1 MVWHHFHGKDVPMM
15 FGTNLL
21 DQFFKPN
28 CHWTCSYLSSIARA
42 ENKVVVDER
51 NGGFGTSVF
60 LSYTLIV
67 SVVPTKMN
75 DGKNKGVSSHL

>member
-1 MVWHHFHGKDVPMM
+1 MAMVWHHFHGKDVPMM

-21 DQFFKPN
+21 DKFFN
-28 CHWTCSYLSSIARA
+28 RIATLTCSYLSSIARA

-60 LSYTLIV
+60 LSHTLMV
-67 SVVPTKMN
+67 SIDSTN
-75 DGKNKGVSSHL
+75 CNKNE

>member
-1 MVWHHFHGKDVPMM
+1 MAMVWHHFHGKDVPMM

-28 CHWTCSYLSSIARA
+28 FYLTCSYLSSIARV

-51 NGGFGTSVF
+51 NGGFGTSVS
-60 LSYTLIV
+60 LSHTLIV
-67 SVVPTKMN
+67 SVVPTKSN
-75 DGKNKGVSSHL
+75 KNE